1 MAAIFDFNSS
11 ALLAGKDRS
20 LCQRGEQWSEIRRG
34 VGWGVKIIHLPL
46 PPPPTDASISKSNM
60 TG

>member
-11 ALLAGKDRS
+11 ARLGKDRN
-20 LCQRGEQWSEIRRG
+20 LCQRGEQWSEIKRG
-34 VGWGVKIIHLPL
+34 VGWGVKIIHLSL